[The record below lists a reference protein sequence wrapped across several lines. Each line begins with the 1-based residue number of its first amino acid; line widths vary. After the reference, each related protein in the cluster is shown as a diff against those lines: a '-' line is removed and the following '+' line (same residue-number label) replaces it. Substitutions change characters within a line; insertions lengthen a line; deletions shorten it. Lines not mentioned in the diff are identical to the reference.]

1 MPRRSRLVSEQPN
14 PALPRILPTPTL
26 GIVNSDVVIE
36 NGGTDQ
42 PGADTDDTAEEFL
55 NSTSAGSGP
64 YILESFSTTSET
76 VIARNPEYVGPNT
89 GDVRPH
95 RVPQQRR
102 DDAGDRRAER
112 QRRHR
117 HGPRQRPARTAAR
130 RRGSD
135 DRRDRLAEH
144 LLPVRQRQ
152 PGDLRGDVQ
161 PRLRRSGALRPR
173 LRRHPRARRRRR
185 RAGTGRD
192 PDALPR
198 HAVARPRRP
207 ARRRQGAGGARQMH
221 GVRGRNGAARVPE
234 RPHRQRPVVRAR
246 SPSASSPT
254 STRSA
259 SPSSWRRDRSPRR
272 WRTTA
277 PATSRWV
284 CGCGTRTTRIRR
296 TTSCSDQARSSAC
309 VPAGP
314 RAPPRRSRRCRRRR
328 RRPSTTQSG
337 RRCSSSS
344 SRCSTSRARSSR

>member
-1 MPRRSRLVSEQPN
+1 MVGSGGTSSSLRRCWLARSAEPVKLSRRSAARQRRPSEGGGTLVIGKSFDLVTMDPGRMFETTGSMIIPAMYDTLLTFENNDVSEPMPGLAESWEASEDATEFTFTLRDDAVFSDGSPVEAADVAFSLNRVRELKGNGSFLMEGVTAEAVDASTVGSMSEQPN

-64 YILESFSTTSET
+64 YMLESFSTTSET
-76 VIARNPEYVGPNT
+76 VVARNPGVRRTDT

-130 RRGSD
+130 RRGPD
-135 DRRDRLAEH
+135 DRRDGLADD

-152 PGDLRGDVQ
+152 PGDLRGDVE
-161 PRLRRSGALRPR
+161 PGLRRGGALRPR

-185 RAGTGRD
+185 RAG
-192 PDALPR
+192 
-198 HAVARPRRP
+198 
-207 ARRRQGAGGARQMH
+207 
-221 GVRGRNGAARVPE
+221 
-234 RPHRQRPVVRAR
+234 
-246 SPSASSPT
+246 
-254 STRSA
+254 
-259 SPSSWRRDRSPRR
+259 
-272 WRTTA
+272 
-277 PATSRWV
+277 
-284 CGCGTRTTRIRR
+284 
-296 TTSCSDQARSSAC
+296 
-309 VPAGP
+309 
-314 RAPPRRSRRCRRRR
+314 
-328 RRPSTTQSG
+328 
-337 RRCSSSS
+337 
-344 SRCSTSRARSSR
+344 SRA